1 MNPLSLQR
9 NLRALNEFLRDS
21 NLPEVKKNT
30 ELFSLTLTSEEKK
43 YLFSKINL
51 FSSDHRT
58 SYLFIKIML
67 TGFINLEKELDFLGV
82 SRTTINRDFEYVKE
96 KIKTHGLSITHLHGK
111 GNVIEGDMGD
121 IGYPLCQQIMKML
134 AEKDYLPI
142 KLKQFISGLL
152 MKDINNFYIEIRK
165 ISKNLNITLGEYGF
179 YFIYA
184 QEVAFH
190 YIKNF
195 KITPISLKIQSLET
209 DKEFRIIKEKL
220 SEHNFY
226 NETHLN
232 YLVYCFYSIKSN
244 TFYSDDFIIFRDK
257 FFSKIS
263 EHFKLDIEIP
273 QRLKLNIANQL
284 YIGAF
289 KFNNRIVSTHALKK
303 NETDK
308 RVINFLISALKEFSF
323 SINYSEIFLLT
334 MEIKKIFIMNFLL
347 KKLNILILLD
357 YISNRDIVSSIQ
369 AKISNI
375 SPNLNFKIE
384 SPIYYD
390 SILKNEKK
398 SNFDLVISYHPL
410 DSIEGSVVKKIN
422 SLNLLEIEEILYQFF
437 IEESL
442 NLSQYPKTKKAPH

>member
-67 TGFINLEKELDFLGV
+67 MGFINLEKELDFLGV

-152 MKDINNFYIEIRK
+152 MKDMNNFYIEIRK

-195 KITPISLKIQSLET
+195 KITPISLKI
-209 DKEFRIIKEKL
+209 
-220 SEHNFY
+220 
-226 NETHLN
+226 
-232 YLVYCFYSIKSN
+232 
-244 TFYSDDFIIFRDK
+244 
-257 FFSKIS
+257 
-263 EHFKLDIEIP
+263 
-273 QRLKLNIANQL
+273 
-284 YIGAF
+284 
-289 KFNNRIVSTHALKK
+289 
-303 NETDK
+303 
-308 RVINFLISALKEFSF
+308 
-323 SINYSEIFLLT
+323 
-334 MEIKKIFIMNFLL
+334 
-347 KKLNILILLD
+347 
-357 YISNRDIVSSIQ
+357 
-369 AKISNI
+369 
-375 SPNLNFKIE
+375 
-384 SPIYYD
+384 
-390 SILKNEKK
+390 
-398 SNFDLVISYHPL
+398 
-410 DSIEGSVVKKIN
+410 
-422 SLNLLEIEEILYQFF
+422 
-437 IEESL
+437 
-442 NLSQYPKTKKAPH
+442 